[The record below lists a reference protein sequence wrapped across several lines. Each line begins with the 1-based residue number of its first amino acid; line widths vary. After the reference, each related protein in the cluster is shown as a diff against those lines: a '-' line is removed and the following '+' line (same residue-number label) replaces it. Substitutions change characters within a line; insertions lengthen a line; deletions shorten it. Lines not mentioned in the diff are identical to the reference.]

1 MAIGRLPSDAIH
13 ERAAVISQEC
23 ANIRQEAFVL
33 VRTLRPQ
40 STREEFAMA
49 TQSSTGG
56 FSAFGVQFAS
66 EREAII
72 DLMDKIRVA
81 EACAG
86 DALASWAKTCTEP
99 ALRGG
104 LAMIAE
110 REAYHG
116 RILAR
121 RIEELGGQCKASLDP
136 FSVETEACI
145 LDPALDDRAK
155 LIRLVE
161 RGGDPKTLLGPVS
174 TFAELLTDDLE
185 SKEILKLYYA
195 DEISSGYWFIETCRA
210 LTDGSRAKVPH
221 AA

>member
-1 MAIGRLPSDAIH
+1 MTTQA
-13 ERAAVISQEC
+13 
-23 ANIRQEAFVL
+23 
-33 VRTLRPQ
+33 
-40 STREEFAMA
+40 STAPA
-49 TQSSTGG
+49 TGG
-56 FSAFGVQFAS
+56 FTAFGVRFAS

-86 DALASWAKTCTEP
+86 DALATWAKTCADP

-104 LAMIAE
+104 LAVIAE

-121 RIEELGGQCKASLDP
+121 RIEELGGECKAPLDP
-136 FSVETEACI
+136 FSMESEACI
-145 LDPALDDRAK
+145 ADAALTDLEK
-155 LIRLVE
+155 LTSLVE
-161 RGGDPKTLLGPVS
+161 RGGDPKTLLGPVLG
-174 TFAELLTDDLE
+174 FAELLSEDLE

-195 DEISSGYWFIETCRA
+195 DEISSGYWLLETCRA
-210 LTDGSRAKVPH
+210 LTDASRVKAQH